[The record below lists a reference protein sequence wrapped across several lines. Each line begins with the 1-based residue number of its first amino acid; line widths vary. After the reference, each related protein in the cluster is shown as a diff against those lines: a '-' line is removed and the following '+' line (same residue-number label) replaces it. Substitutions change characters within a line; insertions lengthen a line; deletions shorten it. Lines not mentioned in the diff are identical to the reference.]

1 MNSLHR
7 YGNDR
12 KKQRQ
17 TLAEIQKQ
25 IASCNEGMEQGQKEL
40 FALLNR
46 RADIQAKQRRSD
58 TMVEQ
63 INIRK
68 AELGKRLLDRKTQE
82 TDLDSVLADCK
93 KDLEEVSAH
102 IGELSEQEKELSA
115 KEKEWRTKA
124 KGK

>member
-1 MNSLHR
+1 
-7 YGNDR
+7 
-12 KKQRQ
+12 
-17 TLAEIQKQ
+17 
-25 IASCNEGMEQGQKEL
+25 MEQGQKEL

-46 RADIQAKQRRSD
+46 RADIQAKQQRSD

-93 KDLEEVSAH
+93 KISKRSVR
-102 IGELSEQEKELSA
+102 ISENFRSRK
-115 KEKEWRTKA
+115 KN
-124 KGK
+124 

>member
-1 MNSLHR
+1 M
-7 YGNDR
+7 
-12 KKQRQ
+12 
-17 TLAEIQKQ
+17 
-25 IASCNEGMEQGQKEL
+25 

-46 RADIQAKQRRSD
+46 RADIQAKQQRSD

-102 IGELSEQEKELSA
+102 IRKLSEQEKELSA
-115 KEKEWRTKA
+115 KEKNGELRQKKMTVH
-124 KGK
+124 

>member
-1 MNSLHR
+1 
-7 YGNDR
+7 
-12 KKQRQ
+12 
-17 TLAEIQKQ
+17 
-25 IASCNEGMEQGQKEL
+25 MEQGQKEL

-46 RADIQAKQRRSD
+46 RADIQAKQQRSD

-93 KDLEEVSAH
+93 KDLEEVSAASFFGFFLALTLVSGRNVARPKRFCFRNA
-102 IGELSEQEKELSA
+102 IIFFAVASSSV
-115 KEKEWRTKA
+115 TIF
-124 KGK
+124 